1 MSCPGHV
8 LISCHVPSMLML
20 FYKQKNQHYTSFYYL
35 IRMKT
40 CYYWGRQL
48 SSIRGQ
54 PFSFISPLCMLPLN
68 SSHMIPPSPG
78 HLLSLFSS
86 VTWQKTFCFLLAGVL
101 QEQYSPVFLH
111 SAACGGSSTQ
121 SWCGTGC
128 LNLLRVT
135 AATLHLSCPFIHLPA
150 KPAKINCSWALTL
163 IGLKL
168 EYARKH
174 ISNIKQTF

>member
-1 MSCPGHV
+1 
-8 LISCHVPSMLML
+8 MLMPS
-20 FYKQKNQHYTSFYYL
+20 YNQKNQHYTSIYYL
-35 IRMKT
+35 MRMKT
-40 CYYWGRQL
+40 YYYRGRQL

-54 PFSFISPLCMLPLN
+54 SFSFISPLCMLSLN

-86 VTWQKTFCFLLAGVL
+86 VAWQKTLCFLLAGVL
-101 QEQYSPVFLH
+101 QEQCSPVFLH
-111 SAACGGSSTQ
+111 LAACGGSSIQ

-128 LNLLRVT
+128 LNLLWVT
-135 AATLHLSCPFIHLPA
+135 AATLHPSCPFIHLPA

-174 ISNIKQTF
+174 ISNIKQTFQAF